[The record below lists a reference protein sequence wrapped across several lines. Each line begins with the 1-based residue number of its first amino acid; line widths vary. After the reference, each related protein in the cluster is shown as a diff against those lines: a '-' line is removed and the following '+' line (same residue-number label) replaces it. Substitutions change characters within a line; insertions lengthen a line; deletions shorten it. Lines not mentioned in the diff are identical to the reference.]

1 MGDALPFRRGQ
12 RRQQRFEGDFMHP
25 PRPSLAPWL
34 FALAV
39 FSISGLAQAESGI
52 TADTILIGRTTAV
65 TGPVTGSIKEN
76 TEAINA
82 YLGWVNRQGGINGR
96 KIVLKTL
103 DDGFDPKRA
112 GDNAR
117 KLIDEDHV
125 FALFMPRGTPHT
137 EAVLK
142 VAEPAGVPV
151 IAPSTGAEIF
161 HNPVRPLVFNVR
173 AKYQD
178 EVIAAIHHF
187 STLTIQRIA
196 FIGPTDTFGQDAL
209 AGFERGMAQEQLR
222 PALVARFDRAK
233 GDSAATVPRMIA
245 ADPQVVIVAAS
256 GQAAVT
262 FIHEMRVQGSSAQFL
277 TLSNNS
283 SSGFVKELGAD
294 APGLVMTQVSPAAD
308 ARTLLGREF
317 GRIAL
322 PAGATP
328 SYAAM
333 EAFASVKVLVE
344 GLRRAGR
351 DLTRKTFVAALN
363 SMRKV
368 DLGDMYVDYSPTHH
382 TGSNYVE
389 LTIVDAHGKFIR

>member
-1 MGDALPFRRGQ
+1 VLVP
-12 RRQQRFEGDFMHP
+12 
-25 PRPSLAPWL
+25 LL
-34 FALAV
+34 LALAS
-39 FSISGLAQAESGI
+39 FGQPAQAENGV
-52 TADTILIGRTTAV
+52 TADAILIGRTTAV
-65 TGPVTGSIKEN
+65 TGPVAGSIKEN
-76 TEAINA
+76 TEALDA
-82 YLGWVNRQGGINGR
+82 YLGWVNRQGGVNGR
-96 KIVLKTL
+96 RIVLKTL

-117 KLIDEDHV
+117 RLIGEDRV
-125 FALFMPRGTPHT
+125 FAIFMPRGTPHT

-178 EVIAAIHHF
+178 EVIAAIHHY
-187 STLTIQRIA
+187 STLTIKRIA
-196 FIGPTDTFGQDAL
+196 IVAPTDTFGQDAL
-209 AGFERGMAQEQLR
+209 AGFERGMAQEQLQ
-222 PALVARFDRAK
+222 PALIARFDRAK
-233 GDSAATVPRMIA
+233 GDSAATVPQMLA
-245 ADPQVVIVAAS
+245 VDPQVVIVVAS

-262 FIHEMRVQGSSAQFL
+262 FIHAMRAKGSAAQFL

-283 SSGFVKELGAD
+283 SSAFVKELGGD
-294 APGLVMTQVSPAAD
+294 ATGLVMTQVSPAAD
-308 ARTLLGREF
+308 ARTRLGREF
-317 GRIAL
+317 VRIAV

-333 EAFASVKVLVE
+333 EAFAAVKVLVE

-351 DLTRKTFVAALN
+351 DLTRKSFVAALDG
-363 SMRKV
+363 MRKY

-389 LTIVDAHGKFIR
+389 LTIIDSHGMFIR